1 MNTEVYRLVDSH
13 AHLDEIEDIERAILD
28 AKQVGVVALI
38 AVGQDYESNLKVLE
52 LSEKYEAFV
61 YPALGLHPWSLGNM
75 DAAQI
80 ALNLRL
86 VEDNIERVVAIG
98 EVGLDYHK
106 RVRAVADKERQRE
119 AFKAMLDLARRY
131 DKPVSV
137 HSRYSWK
144 DSFDL
149 VKESAVEKAVFHW
162 YTGFSNV
169 LREIITEGYFI
180 SATPAGEYHDE
191 HRRAIKETP
200 LESLLLETDSP
211 VSYGRETRY
220 ESRPSDIIR
229 SLKAVAQ
236 IKGLEESIVAQR
248 TTSNAIR
255 LFGLTA

>member
-1 MNTEVYRLVDSH
+1 
-13 AHLDEIEDIERAILD
+13 
-28 AKQVGVVALI
+28 
-38 AVGQDYESNLKVLE
+38 
-52 LSEKYEAFV
+52 
-61 YPALGLHPWSLGNM
+61 
-75 DAAQI
+75 
-80 ALNLRL
+80 
-86 VEDNIERVVAIG
+86 VVAIG

-169 LREIITEGYFI
+169 LREIIAEGYFI